1 MNIQQFKFSE
11 SFNDSR
17 GKSSIGLVAAFIMIV
32 VASLVFGY
40 AGYIKYGEG
49 MMYATGFATLGAGLL
64 GIRRFTKD
72 KDIVT
77 MESAVDD
84 KINTP

>member
-11 SFNDSR
+11 SFNDSK
-17 GKSSIGLVAAFIMIV
+17 GKSSIGLVAAFIMVV
-32 VASLVFGY
+32 VASIVFGY
-40 AGYIKYGEG
+40 AGFIKYGEG

-72 KDIVT
+72 KDIVSV
-77 MESAVDD
+77 EGAADD
-84 KINTP
+84 KKESV